1 MLKVYGDL
9 TSGNCYKVEL
19 LMALLRIAH
28 RWVGVSALAGG
39 TRDPAFLAKNPAGK
53 IPLLEIEPGLYLPES
68 NAILWYLA
76 EGSGFVPGDRLER
89 ARLLQWMFF
98 EQYSHEPY
106 IAVSRFIIRF
116 QKAGEAE
123 AERLAGLKVK
133 GEAALGVMEQHLRGR
148 DFFVGAQASLADVA
162 LYAYTH
168 VAHEGGFDLASTPAI
183 QGWITR
189 VAALPGYV
197 PMPES

>member
-19 LMALLRIAH
+19 LLGLLDVARQ
-28 RWVGVSALAGG
+28 WVAVSALAGE

-53 IPLLEIEPGLYLPES
+53 IPLLEIEPNVYLPES

-76 EGSGFVPGDRLER
+76 EGSGFVPEDRLER
-89 ARLLQWMFF
+89 ARMLQWMFF

-106 IAVSRFIIRF
+106 IAVARFIIRF
-116 QKAGEAE
+116 QQAGETE

-133 GEAALGVMEQHLRGR
+133 GEAALEVMEQHLRGR
-148 DFFVGAQASLADVA
+148 DFFVGTRASLADIA

-168 VAHEGGFDLASTPAI
+168 VAHEGGFDLAPYPAI
-183 QGWITR
+183 RGWINR

-197 PMPES
+197 AMPDS

>member
-19 LMALLRIAH
+19 LMALLQITH
-28 RWVGVSALAGG
+28 EWVPVSALAGD

-53 IPLLEIEPGLYLPES
+53 IPLLEIEPDVYLPES

-76 EGSGFVPGDRLER
+76 EGSGFVPDDRLER
-89 ARLLQWMFF
+89 ARMLQWMFF

-106 IAVSRFIIRF
+106 IAVSRFIIKF
-116 QKAGEAE
+116 QQAAATES
-123 AERLAGLKVK
+123 ERLAALKAK
-133 GEAALGVMEQHLRGR
+133 GEAALDVMEQHLRGR
-148 DFFVGAQASLADVA
+148 DFLVGARASLADVA

-168 VAHEGGFDLASTPAI
+168 VAHEGGFDLAPFPAI
-183 QGWITR
+183 QGWIDR

-197 PMPES
+197 PMPEY

>member
-9 TSGNCYKVEL
+9 TSGNCYKVKL
-19 LMALLRIAH
+19 LMALLAIDH
-28 RWVGVSALAGG
+28 EWVPVSALAGE

-53 IPLLEIEPGLYLPES
+53 IPLLEIEQDLYLPES

-76 EGSGFVPGDRLER
+76 EGTTFVPEDRLQR
-89 ARLLQWMFF
+89 AHMLQWMFF

-106 IAVSRFIIRF
+106 IAVSRFIIKF
-116 QKAGEAE
+116 QQAAATE
-123 AERLAGLKVK
+123 AERLVGLKVK
-133 GEAALGVMEQHLRGR
+133 GEAALSVMEQHLNGR
-148 DFFVGAQASLADVA
+148 DFFVGGQPSLADIT

-168 VAHEGGFDLASTPAI
+168 VAHQGGFDLAPYPAI

-197 PMPES
+197 PMTES

>member
-9 TSGNCYKVEL
+9 TSGNCYKVKL
-19 LMALLRIAH
+19 LMALLAIDH
-28 RWVGVSALAGG
+28 EWVPVSALAGE

-53 IPLLEIEPGLYLPES
+53 IPLLEIEQDLYLPES

-76 EGSGFVPGDRLER
+76 EGTTFVPEDRLQR
-89 ARLLQWMFF
+89 AHMLQWMFF

-106 IAVSRFIIRF
+106 IAVSRFIIKF
-116 QKAGEAE
+116 QQAAATE
-123 AERLAGLKVK
+123 AERLVGLKVK
-133 GEAALGVMEQHLRGR
+133 GEAALSVMEQHLNGR
-148 DFFVGAQASLADVA
+148 DFFVGGQPSLADIT

-168 VAHEGGFDLASTPAI
+168 VAHEGGFDLAPYPAI

-197 PMPES
+197 PMTES